1 MVNGA
6 STSGSKGFSMISQ
19 LWCASNWKTTK
30 QPYVTAVVT
39 GILREVATNVEEKYK
54 GLLCSTPTPTPTPT
68 PMAGKMPRMANV
80 KLTTAESYRFLAELT
95 ADF

>member
-54 GLLCSTPTPTPTPT
+54 GLLCSTPTPTPTP
-68 PMAGKMPRMANV
+68 MAGKMPRTV
-80 KLTTAESYRFLAELT
+80 YLKLTTAESYRFSAKPT
-95 ADF
+95 AAF